1 MYPHTTFPTFSRPVS
16 AQEGKPALYALGTL
30 PRGRSHFFATGIRH
44 RCPPPGCKT
53 QVYPHTTFLG
63 FSRPGKPHSHV
74 AKSNYGRCRG
84 FRLENR
90 RFSLKI
96 VQQSIFWNLN
106 SEALTRRTPKNTE
119 KSSNRPSVL
128 YNKPQE
134 PLKHYGAPTLA
145 ATLQPS
151 KKHENVEKVCIIC
164 EEGCQT
170 TDTQLR

>member
-1 MYPHTTFPTFSRPVS
+1 VECSTGAGLFHRKDRLRRRRQAVSTTG
-16 AQEGKPALYALGTL
+16 A
-30 PRGRSHFFATGIRH
+30 GRRY
-44 RCPPPGCKT
+44 PPPGCKT
-53 QVYPHTTFLG
+53 QVYPHTRFPS
-63 FSRPGKPHSHV
+63 FSRPGKPQSHV

-84 FRLENR
+84 FRLENE

-96 VQQSIFWNLN
+96 VQHSLFCNAN
-106 SEALTRRTPKNTE
+106 SEALTRRTPKNIE
-119 KSSNRPSVL
+119 KSSNRLSIL

-151 KKHENVEKVCIIC
+151 KKHENVEQVCIIC